1 MVTEQ
6 RPAGGLWLGE
16 PFAAPEVFTPE
27 RLSDEHRM
35 IARTVR
41 TFLQQEVAPLDARL
55 EQKDL
60 PLMREVIRKLA
71 ALGVFASDVPAEY
84 GGLGL
89 DRMTG
94 LLLAET
100 ISRGSVS
107 SSVGAHLTI
116 GMLPIVFFGTDA
128 QRRHYLPRMV
138 AGDLV
143 GAYALTEPT
152 AGSDALAL
160 RATAVPDA
168 DGAYRLSGAK
178 QFITNGGI
186 ADVYVLYAKIDG
198 SKLTC
203 FIVDRNTPG
212 FTVGPE
218 EHKLGL
224 RGSSTT
230 SLFLDNVRIARDR
243 VLGEMGRGHVVA
255 LNILNL
261 GRLKLGAG
269 CVGAAKHALRDT
281 VAYACERRQFGR
293 PIASFGLIK
302 QKIAEM
308 VIRLYLSE
316 SAVYRV
322 GGLVDQ
328 ALGGIDLTGDGGGRE
343 AARALEEYA
352 PECAINKVLG
362 SEMLDLVVDEMV
374 QIYGGYGFIEDYPAA
389 RAYRDARINRLYEGT
404 NEINRL
410 VIAGQLLRR
419 GGAGRIPLLDAARR
433 AATLLDAAA
442 DDQPA
447 PLPAPGSP
455 DEVGAISREFLA
467 RAKTVVLACLGRAVD
482 RAGAD
487 LDEHQEILG
496 WLSDQIIEVFAVESG
511 VLRARQGAGAHG
523 ESLMAALARAAV
535 DELGPSLERFA
546 TRILTAV
553 EDGPRLARDLAG
565 ARVLL
570 RWRRQN
576 PLATR
581 RAIADQVLE
590 AGGYGLGL
598 PPA

>member
-6 RPAGGLWLGE
+6 RPAGGMWLGE
-16 PFAAPEVFTPE
+16 PSASAEAFTPE

-60 PLMREVIRKLA
+60 PLMREVVRKLA
-71 ALGVFASDVPAEY
+71 ALGVFAADVPAEY

-94 LLLAET
+94 LMLAET

-128 QRRHYLPRMV
+128 QRKHYLPRMA
-138 AGDLV
+138 AGDLI

-152 AGSDALAL
+152 AGSDALSL
-160 RATAVPDA
+160 RARAVPQA
-168 DGAYRLSGAK
+168 DGGYRLSGAK

-198 SKLTC
+198 SQLTC
-203 FIVDRNTPG
+203 FLVDRDTPG

-230 SLFLDNVRIARDR
+230 ALFLDNAPVPRDR
-243 VLGEMGRGHVVA
+243 VLGEVGRGHVVA

-269 CVGAAKHALRDT
+269 CVGAAKHALRDAA
-281 VAYACERRQFGR
+281 AYAGDRRQFGR

-308 VIRLYLSE
+308 VIRLYLAE

-322 GGLVDQ
+322 GGLVDRS
-328 ALGGIDLTGDGGGRE
+328 LGGVDLSGDGGGRE

-352 PECAINKVLG
+352 PECAITKVLG

-419 GGAGRIPLLDAARR
+419 SRAGRLPLLEAARH
-433 AATLLDAAA
+433 AAAGLDAAA
-442 DDQPA
+442 DDPPA
-447 PLPAPGSP
+447 PLPAPGGP
-455 DEVGAISREFLA
+455 EEAGAISRECLA
-467 RAKTVVLACLGRAVD
+467 RARTVVLACLGWAVD
-482 RAGAD
+482 RAAGD
-487 LDEHQEILG
+487 LDERQELLG
-496 WLSDQIIEVFAVESG
+496 WLSDQIIELFAVESG
-511 VLRARQGAGAHG
+511 VLRARQGTGSHG
-523 ESLMAALARAAV
+523 GSLMAELARGAV
-535 DELGPSLERFA
+535 DELGPSLERTA
-546 TRILTAV
+546 TRILSAV
-553 EDGPRLARDLAG
+553 DDGPRLARALAG
-565 ARVLL
+565 AHVLL
-570 RWRRQN
+570 RWPRQN
-576 PLATR
+576 PLTSR
-581 RAIADQVLE
+581 RAIADQALG

>member
-1 MVTEQ
+1 MVTEKQ
-6 RPAGGLWLGE
+6 LAGGMWLAE
-16 PFAAPEVFTPE
+16 ASTVPEVFTPE
-27 RLSDEHRM
+27 RFSEEHLM

-41 TFLQQEVAPLDARL
+41 TFLHQEVAPLDARL

-60 PLMREVIRKLA
+60 PLMREVLRKIA
-71 ALGVFASDVPAEY
+71 GLGVFAADVPPEY

-100 ISRGSVS
+100 ISRGAVS

-128 QRRHYLPRMV
+128 QRRRYLPRMA

-152 AGSDALAL
+152 AGSDALSL
-160 RATAVPDA
+160 RTAAVPDP
-168 DGAYRLSGAK
+168 DGTYRLSGAN

-186 ADVYVLYAKIDG
+186 ADVFVLYAKVDG
-198 SKLTC
+198 SQLTC
-203 FIVDRNTPG
+203 FIVDRETPG
-212 FTVGPE
+212 FAVGPE
-218 EHKLGL
+218 EHKMGL

-230 SLFLDNVRIARDR
+230 SLFLDNVRVPREN
-243 VLGEMGRGHVVA
+243 VLGEVGRGHVVA

-269 CVGAAKHALRDT
+269 CIGAAKHALRDA
-281 VAYACERRQFGR
+281 VGYARERRQFGR

-302 QKIAEM
+302 HKIAEM
-308 VIRLYLSE
+308 AVRLFLAE

-328 ALGGIDLTGDGGGRE
+328 ALGDVPLSGEGGGRE

-362 SEMLDLVVDEMV
+362 SEMLDQVVDEMV

-419 GGAGRIPLLDAARR
+419 ASAGRIPLQEAARR
-433 AATLLDAAA
+433 AAAALDAAA
-442 DDQPA
+442 GDGIA
-447 PLPAPGSP
+447 PLHVLGTS
-455 DEVGAISREFLA
+455 EERLA
-467 RAKTVVLACLGRAVD
+467 RAKTGVLACLGRVID
-482 RAGAD
+482 RAVN
-487 LDEHQEILG
+487 LDECQEVLG
-496 WLSDQIIEVFAVESG
+496 WLSDLMIEVFAVESG
-511 VLRARQGAGAHG
+511 VLRARQGAGTPRG
-523 ESLMAALARAAV
+523 GLMMEIARDAV
-535 DELGPSLERFA
+535 AELGPSLERLA
-546 TRILTAV
+546 ARILSAIE
-553 EDGPRLARDLAG
+553 EDPLLSRDLAG
-565 ARVLL
+565 MRALL
-570 RWRRQN
+570 GGGPPN
-576 PLATR
+576 TLAAR

>member
-1 MVTEQ
+1 M
-6 RPAGGLWLGE
+6 WLGE
-16 PFAAPEVFTPE
+16 PSASAEAFTPE

-60 PLMREVIRKLA
+60 PLMREVVRKLA
-71 ALGVFASDVPAEY
+71 ALGVFAADVPAEY

-89 DRMTG
+89 DRLTG
-94 LLLAET
+94 LMLAET

-128 QRRHYLPRMV
+128 QRKHYLPRMA
-138 AGDLV
+138 AGDLI

-152 AGSDALAL
+152 AGSDALSL
-160 RATAVPDA
+160 RALAVPEA
-168 DGAYRLSGAK
+168 DGGYRLSGAK

-186 ADVYVLYAKIDG
+186 ADVYVLYAKVDG
-198 SKLTC
+198 TQLTC
-203 FIVDRNTPG
+203 FLVDRDTPG

-230 SLFLDNVRIARDR
+230 ALFLDNARVPRDR
-243 VLGEMGRGHVVA
+243 VLGEVGRGHVVA

-281 VAYACERRQFGR
+281 VAYAGERRQFGR

-308 VIRLYLSE
+308 VIRLYLAE

-328 ALGGIDLTGDGGGRE
+328 ALGGVDLSGGGGSRE

-352 PECAINKVLG
+352 PECAITKVLG

-419 GGAGRIPLLDAARR
+419 SRAGRLPLLEAARR
-433 AATLLDAAA
+433 AAACLDAAA
-442 DDQPA
+442 DDPPA
-447 PLPAPGSP
+447 PLPAPGGP
-455 DEVGAISREFLA
+455 EDAGAISGECLA
-467 RAKTVVLACLGRAVD
+467 RAKTVVLACLGWAVD
-482 RAGAD
+482 RGGGD
-487 LDEHQEILG
+487 LDERQELLG
-496 WLSDQIIEVFAVESG
+496 WLSDQIIELFAVESG
-511 VLRARQGAGAHG
+511 VLRARQGAGSHRG
-523 ESLMAALARAAV
+523 SLMAELARGAL
-535 DELGPSLERFA
+535 DELGPSLERTA
-546 TRILTAV
+546 TRILSAV
-553 EDGPRLARDLAG
+553 DDGPSLARALAG
-565 ARVLL
+565 AHVLL
-570 RWRRQN
+570 RWPRQN
-576 PLATR
+576 PLTSR
-581 RAIADQVLE
+581 RAIADQALG

-598 PPA
+598 LPA